1 MSPDLQGHD
10 ALHAEVDLLQKLPCG
25 PVVDVQMGAIVAL
38 MGSDGFRWVQIGA
51 IVALTFG
58 LKIG

>member
-38 MGSDGFRWVQIGA
+38 MGSDGCHSGLDFGFKIA
-51 IVALTFG
+51 ALVR
-58 LKIG
+58 LVP